1 MSLAVRQVDGNSGVI
16 PLTNPLDDNATTAAV
31 ATAVNKLGSLDPMK
45 YSATKPIGQVTVGDA
60 LVTIREVFG
69 QGGNVSASMFIEDP
83 SPKELSEMAAFRRHC
98 MELGMTLPD
107 RLETME
113 TLVFENVPCSD
124 FNIPYLRNLTS
135 LTFKNL
141 PNFTGDELTK
151 LSGIRINTRN
161 KLPSLQELTIINC
174 PKFGYDNGWA
184 DFVGECIKTRLE
196 AITLIELPGVSA
208 NDFVQ
213 LKKAFFFLGLDGK
226 KLKGV
231 TFRDR
236 RMDGLGRRT
245 IPEQDPYNP
254 CVQLRNAS
262 QDFAS
267 AVYNQDVEKREKQ
280 RQASRLK
287 PV

>member
-1 MSLAVRQVDGNSGVI
+1 
-16 PLTNPLDDNATTAAV
+16 
-31 ATAVNKLGSLDPMK
+31 
-45 YSATKPIGQVTVGDA
+45 
-60 LVTIREVFG
+60 
-69 QGGNVSASMFIEDP
+69 
-83 SPKELSEMAAFRRHC
+83 
-98 MELGMTLPD
+98 
-107 RLETME
+107 
-113 TLVFENVPCSD
+113 
-124 FNIPYLRNLTS
+124 
-135 LTFKNL
+135 
-141 PNFTGDELTK
+141 
-151 LSGIRINTRN
+151 
-161 KLPSLQELTIINC
+161 
-174 PKFGYDNGWA
+174 
-184 DFVGECIKTRLE
+184 LE